1 MTGDVS
7 ISPEARCLV
16 MTTEILRS
24 MLYRRAALLPMCC
37 HTGHS
42 LLRMPKL
49 FCFKSRAWL
58 DRATAVRHARQ
69 GACTAKHSQ

>member
-24 MLYRRAALLPMCC
+24 MLYRRAALLPTCC
-37 HTGHS
+37 HTGRS
-42 LLRMPKL
+42 LLRIQKL
-49 FCFKSRAWL
+49 FRFGSIVHCGL
-58 DRATAVRHARQ
+58 
-69 GACTAKHSQ
+69 AC